1 MRARLAAIDP
11 RLLTI
16 LTIVFV
22 QMVGA
27 SLVLPILPL
36 YAKNR
41 FDMPP
46 QTITLLVSS
55 FFAAQFLAGPWIGRL
70 SDQYGRLPV
79 LIVSQIG
86 TAISFVML
94 AVAGGPGMLFASRI
108 LDGITGG
115 NIIVAQAYITDIT
128 PREQRTQSLGL
139 IFAAFGLGFTIGPA
153 LGGALSSVFGPEVP
167 FILAAVAAALTV
179 GLTWRTLDET
189 LSPEERAA
197 NRSRGA
203 AAGRGIS
210 TRDVLGNTAL
220 MIILAIGFVGQFA
233 LGLLQST
240 FALYGEAVI
249 FADFDARYAS
259 LGIGLL
265 LATVGVSQLLTQLF
279 VLRRAVNRFGEAR
292 LVFFGSVSRAFGL
305 LLLAVIT
312 SPWLGPVAML
322 FFAMG
327 MGVMMPSLQ
336 SLATTS
342 VDDTVRGGVL
352 GLFQSAVNLSTIFGT
367 ALGGV
372 LFAIRP
378 SMPYWI
384 GGALAAAVIPAAL
397 FLRDGPRDPRSG
409 VEGEVPARA

>member
-1 MRARLAAIDP
+1 MRQRLSSIDP

-16 LTIVFV
+16 LLIVFV

-36 YAKNR
+36 FAKNR
-41 FDMPP
+41 FDMQP

-55 FFAAQFLAGPWIGRL
+55 FFAAQFLAGPTIGRL
-70 SDQYGRLPV
+70 SDRHGRLPV
-79 LIVSQIG
+79 LIISQIG
-86 TAISFVML
+86 TAVSFVML
-94 AVAGGPGMLFASRI
+94 VIAGGPIMLFASRI

-128 PREQRTQSLGL
+128 PREKRTQSLGL

-153 LGGALSSVFGPEVP
+153 LGGTLMSVFGPEVP
-167 FILAAVAAALTV
+167 FMLAAVAATLTV
-179 GLTWRTLDET
+179 LLTWRTLDET

-197 NRSRGA
+197 NRLKGA
-203 AAGRGIS
+203 AAGRGVS
-210 TRDVLGNTAL
+210 ARDVVGNGAL
-220 MIILAIGFVGQFA
+220 MIILAIGFIGQFA

-240 FALYGEAVI
+240 FALYGEAVL
-249 FADFDARYAS
+249 FARYDARFAS
-259 LGIGLL
+259 MGVGLL
-265 LATVGVSQLLTQLF
+265 LGTAGLTQIVTQVF
-279 VLRRAVNRFGEAR
+279 VLRRAIARFGEAR
-292 LVFFGSVSRAFGL
+292 LVLFGSISRALGL
-305 LLLAVIT
+305 LLLAAIIT
-312 SPWLGPVAML
+312 PWLGPLAMV
-322 FFAMG
+322 FFASG

-336 SLATTS
+336 SLATTA
-342 VDDTVRGGVL
+342 VDDRVRGGVL

-397 FLRDGPRDPRSG
+397 FLRDEESKPASG
-409 VEGEVPARA
+409 AEAVVPT

>member
-1 MRARLAAIDP
+1 MKQRLATVEP
-11 RLLTI
+11 KLLTI
-16 LTIVFV
+16 LMIVFV

-36 YAKNR
+36 YAKSR
-41 FDMPP
+41 FGMEP
-46 QTITLLVSS
+46 QAITLLVSS

-70 SDQYGRLPV
+70 SDRYGRLPV
-79 LIVSQIG
+79 LIISQIG

-94 AVAGGPGMLFASRI
+94 VVAGGPIMLFASRI

-115 NIIVAQAYITDIT
+115 NIIVAQAYVTDIT
-128 PREQRTQSLGL
+128 PREKRTQSLGL

-153 LGGALSSVFGPEVP
+153 LGGMLMSIFGPEVP
-167 FILAAVAAALTV
+167 FMLAAVAASLTV
-179 GLTWRTLDET
+179 ILTWRTLDET

-197 NRSRGA
+197 NRLKGP
-203 AAGRGIS
+203 AAGRGVS
-210 TRDVLGNTAL
+210 ARDVIGNGAL
-220 MIILAIGFVGQFA
+220 MIVLAIGFFGQFA

-249 FADFDARYAS
+249 FSDYDVRYAS
-259 LGIGLL
+259 LGVGLL
-265 LATVGVSQLLTQLF
+265 LGTAGITQLLTQIF
-279 VLRRAVNRFGEAR
+279 VLRRAIARFGEAR
-292 LVFFGSVSRAFGL
+292 LVVIGSVSRAIGL
-305 LLLAVIT
+305 LILAAIST
-312 SPWLGPVAML
+312 PWLGPLAMV
-322 FFAMG
+322 FFAFG

-372 LFAIRP
+372 LFAVRP
-378 SMPYWI
+378 SMPYWV
-384 GGALAAAVIPAAL
+384 GGCLATAVIPAAF
-397 FLRDGPRDPRSG
+397 FLRDEAKGPEAG
-409 VEGEVPARA
+409 VGAPAQA